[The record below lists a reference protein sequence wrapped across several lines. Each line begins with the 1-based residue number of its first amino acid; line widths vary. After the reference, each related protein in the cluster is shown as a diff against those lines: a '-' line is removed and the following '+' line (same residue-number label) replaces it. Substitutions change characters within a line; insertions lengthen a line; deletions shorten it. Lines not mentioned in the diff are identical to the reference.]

1 MTAMPLIADFSPNM
15 ASLPKASPVSGV
27 CRRITIYL
35 ATAVTAIAQEM
46 SFIEHLEELR
56 RRILWAIASVAV
68 TFGAC
73 WMFSG
78 ELYDIASE
86 PIRANPAVTLSVSR
100 PQDIFGLHMKVALVA
115 AIFFS
120 SPLILTQAWL
130 FISPGLYAH
139 ERRWAVPF
147 VLSASALFIAGGAF
161 GYYVAFP
168 AALGYLLDWIVSSR
182 LTPII
187 DAVEYFDLFFSIM
200 VALGIVF
207 QIPAIV
213 FVLSRIGIVTARMLL
228 RYFKHAVLACVVV
241 SAVITPTT
249 DFGNMLVVAGP
260 MIVLY
265 CVGIGVAA
273 IFGKRRVSDSTRRTS

>member
-241 SAVITPTT
+241 AAVITPTT